1 MHIVIVN
8 AVYPPE
14 PVVSAQLGS
23 DVARQLIAEGHSVT
37 VLCPFPSRPQS
48 AKYGDEKR
56 LEPAERMRGA
66 WGESVIRL
74 NSYTSPRSTVFG
86 RAYESWS
93 FGCHAARYISQMRT
107 PADAVYANTWPL
119 FSQWWLGLVCKKKQK
134 PLVLHI
140 QDLYPESLLRRLP
153 RPVAGI
159 LGPLLYWFERRVVK
173 MATGLIVISEAFR
186 KRYVEVRTHSPG
198 LIRKIPNWMDGSAFG
213 VPLNRQDAEANYR
226 LPSVGFRF
234 LFFGNIGP
242 AAGVELLIRAFAK
255 ANLPHS
261 QLVIAG
267 DGSMR
272 SNCLAEAKK
281 CGCQNIA
288 FIRDSE
294 IAAIPRIQSLADVCL
309 LPLKK
314 GQSQASVPSKLMTY
328 MLSGKPVIATVD
340 AGSEVASVLGEASA
354 GWVGPPDDEAWL
366 VETMKLAAA
375 TSPKELG
382 RLGASARDYAG
393 SAFSREVAV
402 GQVTQFLS
410 EVCAAY

>member
-1 MHIVIVN
+1 
-8 AVYPPE
+8 
-14 PVVSAQLGS
+14 
-23 DVARQLIAEGHSVT
+23 
-37 VLCPFPSRPQS
+37 
-48 AKYGDEKR
+48 
-56 LEPAERMRGA
+56 
-66 WGESVIRL
+66 
-74 NSYTSPRSTVFG
+74 
-86 RAYESWS
+86 
-93 FGCHAARYISQMRT
+93 
-107 PADAVYANTWPL
+107 
-119 FSQWWLGLVCKKKQK
+119 
-134 PLVLHI
+134 
-140 QDLYPESLLRRLP
+140 
-153 RPVAGI
+153 
-159 LGPLLYWFERRVVK
+159 
-173 MATGLIVISEAFR
+173 
-186 KRYVEVRTHSPG
+186 
-198 LIRKIPNWMDGSAFG
+198 
-213 VPLNRQDAEANYR
+213 
-226 LPSVGFRF
+226 
-234 LFFGNIGP
+234 
-242 AAGVELLIRAFAK
+242 
-255 ANLPHS
+255 
-261 QLVIAG
+261 
-267 DGSMR
+267 MR